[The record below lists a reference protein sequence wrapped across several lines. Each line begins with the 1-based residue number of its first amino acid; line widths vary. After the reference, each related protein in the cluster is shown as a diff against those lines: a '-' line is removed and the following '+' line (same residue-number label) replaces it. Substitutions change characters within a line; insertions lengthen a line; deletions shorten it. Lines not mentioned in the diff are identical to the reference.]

1 MMIRTA
7 QENQPDIIAGIGAL
21 VTWLLLIA
29 AAAMSTL
36 EPAHAQGA
44 VPEVTIVAGADVEEG
59 EDAIFT
65 LSRTGDP
72 ATELTV
78 DVAVSERLSGLGS
91 ETGLE
96 SPGRVSGNA
105 ANSVT
110 FAQGASS
117 VTLTLPTVDDT
128 LYHRDV
134 LVTARILER
143 ATYTSG
149 AASSATVTVSENDAL
164 IAQARINA
172 PDVVSEG
179 EFVRVSVD
187 IATNGFG
194 RSVTYR
200 ISLEE
205 GSAETPS
212 DFSSS
217 GFTEF
222 TASLTGLSNTLAAKR
237 AQGVPR
243 WNQSD
248 RKHL

>member
-7 QENQPDIIAGIGAL
+7 QENQPDVIARIGAL

-44 VPEVTIVAGADVEEG
+44 VPEITIVAGADVEEG
-59 EDAIFT
+59 EDAVFT
-65 LSRTGDP
+65 LSRTGDT

-78 DVAVSERLSGLGS
+78 DVAVSERFSGLEIES
-91 ETGLE
+91 EARLG
-96 SPGRVSGNA
+96 SPGRVSSNA

-110 FAQGASS
+110 FAQGALS

-128 LYHRDV
+128 LHHPDV

-149 AASSATVTVSENDAL
+149 AAASATVTVSENDAL
-164 IAQARINA
+164 IAQVRIIA

-179 EFVRVSVD
+179 ENLMFRVDV
-187 IATNGFG
+187 AGNGIG
-194 RSVTYR
+194 GDVTYR
-200 ISLEE
+200 ITLED
-205 GSAETPS
+205 GTAQTPIRLPQRVRPRPAVLGIP
-212 DFSSS
+212 DHLVAKP
-217 GFTEF
+217 G
-222 TASLTGLSNTLAAKR
+222 GRRAAHR
-237 AQGVPR
+237 EPGWDQ
-243 WNQSD
+243 
-248 RKHL
+248 